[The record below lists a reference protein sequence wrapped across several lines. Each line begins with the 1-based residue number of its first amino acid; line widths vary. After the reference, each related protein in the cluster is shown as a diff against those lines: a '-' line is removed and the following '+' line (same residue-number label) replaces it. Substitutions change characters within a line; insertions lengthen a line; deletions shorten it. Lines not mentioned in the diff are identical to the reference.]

1 MRIYDYPNQCYK
13 LTKQKK
19 MNFALYD
26 YQPMHKRITKL
37 IIQYMENNHLSL
49 EQMAFYLD
57 ISKETLIN
65 RLYGGVDY
73 RGLEL
78 LELTHLLEI
87 DFNQLMYDEELE
99 TENEKPA

>member
-1 MRIYDYPNQCYK
+1 
-13 LTKQKK
+13 
-19 MNFALYD
+19 
-26 YQPMHKRITKL
+26 
-37 IIQYMENNHLSL
+37 MEDNHLSL

-73 RGLEL
+73 RGFEL

-87 DFNQLMYDEELE
+87 DFNQLMCNEELQ
-99 TENEKPA
+99 NEKPT